1 MSGTKG
7 RSGGARRDSGPQPQK
22 LSVRAKRDPRHF
34 LMAVMNDADAG
45 ARVRIEAAK
54 ALMPYLYGKKGE
66 GGKKDEQRTAAEKA
80 GKGRFAAPAAPRLAL
95 VKR

>member
-1 MSGTKG
+1 
-7 RSGGARRDSGPQPQK
+7 
-22 LSVRAKRDPRHF
+22 
-34 LMAVMNDADAG
+34 MAVMNDADAG

-66 GGKKDEQRTAAEKA
+66 GGKKEEQRSAAEKA
-80 GKGRFAAPAAPRLAL
+80 GKGRFAPASPPRLAL